1 MLTDLRATDWI
12 VLAATIMVV
21 GIAITNRFG
30 WTIDP
35 SRPWTRVQGIMLAM
49 VSRVVTRPRWS
60 AHPWRF
66 NVSRTWSPS
75 RRSIYGVIALVASAY
90 VWTSERGRPLGE
102 SRAGIVTAWMVS
114 IVALI
119 LAVWTPPRIGMA
131 AALRAWIS
139 AHRRDLEISA
149 VVTALAAVPMFV
161 RLDSYPWAFNGDE
174 GNFALSARDILNG
187 QPVDPF
193 GTGWLGHPNLYFY
206 LEAAAM
212 GVAGQSV
219 IGARLV
225 GAVFG
230 VLAVGLAYVL
240 VARYFGRTAGVSAA
254 MLLGTF
260 HFHLYTS
267 RSALNNGASPFFML
281 LSLLLLGIALDRR
294 SRTAFVLTGIVIG
307 LAQYFYMGNRVI
319 PVVAG
324 LILIWVAVRPLFGQN
339 RSMQSAVSG
348 FGDIGLAVCG
358 FVVVVMPLAAYFS
371 RYPENFSARDPQVS
385 IFASGWLEEQR
396 SSGRGVFEVFAGQ
409 LHQSALIPFT
419 TQVGGQYRG
428 DPPFIGWPLAV
439 ASLLGL
445 VVATARIRH
454 MRFRLIVAP
463 YWVVV
468 AAMATTVP
476 PMATNRFVPAIP
488 LICIFAAIAVSAGHD
503 VLIRLHLPRWPALV
517 ITGSTVGLISLWS
530 LVYYFHDPNQ
540 IGISSDPNTQV
551 SEYLARDILAI
562 DPTATV
568 YFAGPPRMWYDGFG
582 NLAFRTP
589 NVRVVNV
596 EQPWTTESEKPTFEG
611 TIIFVVLPERATE
624 LSVMRAW
631 YPDGETIERSND
643 EVGPLYTV
651 YIVRQPPPVGFG
663 PMRDP
668 VPRIG

>member
-1 MLTDLRATDWI
+1 MLTDLRATDRI

-21 GIAITNRFG
+21 GIAIANRFG

-35 SRPWTRVQGIMLAM
+35 RHPWTRVKGILLAM
-49 VSRVVTRPRWS
+49 ASRVVTEPRWS
-60 AHPWRF
+60 VQPWRF

-75 RRSIYGVIALVASAY
+75 HRSIFGVVAFVASAF
-90 VWTSERGRPLGE
+90 VWTAERGRPAGE
-102 SRAGIVTAWMVS
+102 SRAGMVVAWLVS
-114 IVALI
+114 IAALI
-119 LAVWTPPRIGMA
+119 LAVWRPPRIGMTA
-131 AALRAWIS
+131 AIRAWIS
-139 AHRRDLEISA
+139 AHRRDLEIA
-149 VVTALAAVPMFV
+149 GIVTALAAIPMLV

-174 GNFALSARDILNG
+174 GQFALSARDILNG

-193 GTGWLGHPNLYFY
+193 ATGWLGHPNLYFY

-212 GVAGQSV
+212 GVVGQSV

-230 VLAVGLAYVL
+230 MLAVGLAYVL
-240 VARYFGRTAGVSAA
+240 VARYFGRNAGVSAA
-254 MLLGTF
+254 VLLRERF
-260 HFHLYTS
+260 TS
-267 RSALNNGASPFFML
+267 TCTRARSALNNGASPFFML

-294 SRTAFVLTGIVIG
+294 SRTAFVLTDMVIG

-319 PVVAG
+319 PVVAV
-324 LILIWVAVRPLFGQN
+324 LMLIWAAVRQMFGHN
-339 RSMQSAVSG
+339 RSMQSPVSG
-348 FGDIGLAVCG
+348 FGDIGLAICG

-409 LHQSALIPFT
+409 FHQSALIPFT
-419 TQVGGQYRG
+419 THVGGQYRG

-439 ASLLGL
+439 ASLTGL
-445 VVATARIRH
+445 VIATARIRH
-454 MRFRLIVAP
+454 MRYRLVVAP
-463 YWVVV
+463 YWVIV

-503 VLIRLHLPRWPALV
+503 VLIRLRLSRWPALV

-562 DPTATV
+562 DPSATV

-582 NLAFRTP
+582 NLVFRTP
-589 NVRVVNV
+589 DVRAVSV
-596 EQPWTTESEKPTFEG
+596 EQPWTTESEKPTFG
-611 TIIFVVLPERATE
+611 
-624 LSVMRAW
+624 
-631 YPDGETIERSND
+631 ERSSSSFCPN
-643 EVGPLYTV
+643 EHLSC
-651 YIVRQPPPVGFG
+651 R
-663 PMRDP
+663 
-668 VPRIG
+668 